1 MAAKTIKMFPIISK
15 LYCLGCETELM
26 VRRRPHAVYGGGFVV
41 TDCSTHKVVFKVD
54 GCDVVGKRNELILR
68 HGDGHPLLLMRRK
81 GGGMVEAL
89 SFNKVW
95 KGYRLDLEG
104 SGGGSLLKKQLLFT
118 LKESSSSSSSSS
130 CCFAKEGPIRITTQ
144 PRTFTNK
151 SWDFEIKG
159 YFPDKSSSILDSKG
173 NVVGFTKELDQFMDS
188 KDVYH
193 VLVNPGIDQAF
204 VFAVIAIL
212 DYIYG
217 ESTICSS

>member
-1 MAAKTIKMFPIISK
+1 MAAAAASIKMLPIISK

-41 TDCSTHKVVFKVD
+41 TDCSTHNVVFRVD

-68 HGDGHPLLLMRRK
+68 HADGHPLLLMRRK

-89 SFNKVW
+89 SCFNKVW
-95 KGYRLDLEG
+95 KSYRLDLEG
-104 SGGGSLLKKQLLFT
+104 SGGSVVKKQLVFS
-118 LKESSSSSSSSS
+118 LKESTSSS
-130 CCFAKEGPIRITTQ
+130 CFAKEGPIRITTQ
-144 PRTFTNK
+144 PRTSTNK

-159 YFPDKSSSILDSKG
+159 YFPDKSCSILDSKG
-173 NVVGFTKELDQFMDS
+173 NVVAFTKEFDQFMDS

-204 VFAVIAIL
+204 VFGVIAIL